1 MTRTI
6 ALINNKGGVG
16 KTTSCLNI
24 GVALSR
30 LNRKVLLVD
39 IDPQGNLSDAFI
51 NINQI
56 QYTIKDLLE
65 GNISDINLVIK
76 RNVRP
81 YIDLLPSN
89 NLLNGTEE
97 KLLNKMS
104 RETILKRIL
113 EPIKSNYDYV
123 LIDCPPSLNLL
134 VLNSL
139 TASSEAIIPI
149 ATEYHA
155 LTGTKTILQT
165 IGQVKNLLNSELKL
179 TGVFITKYD
188 ERTNNDRDIKDAIQ
202 NNFKELCYKT
212 IIRTNVKIKDA
223 TNVHKSVIDLDP
235 QCNGALDYIDL
246 AKEIINQEN
255 VLGGVDNGEVI

>member
-24 GVALSR
+24 GVALSKF
-30 LNRKVLLVD
+30 NKKVLLVD

-51 NINQI
+51 NISQQ
-56 QYTIKDLLE
+56 QYTIKNLLE
-65 GNISDINLVIK
+65 GDINDINLVIK
-76 RNVRP
+76 RNVANN
-81 YIDLLPSN
+81 IDIIPSN
-89 NLLNGTEE
+89 SLLNGTEE

-139 TASSEAIIPI
+139 TASDEAIIPI

-155 LTGTKTILQT
+155 LTGTSTIIQT
-165 IGQVKNLLNSELKL
+165 IQQVKTLLNNNLRLS
-179 TGVFITKYD
+179 GVFITKYD
-188 ERTNNDRDIKDAIQ
+188 ERTNNDREIKDAIQ
-202 NNFKELCYKT
+202 NNFKTLCYKT
-212 IIRTNVKIKDA
+212 IIRTNVRIKDA
-223 TNVHKSVIDLDP
+223 TNTHKSVIELDP
-235 QCNGALDYIDL
+235 TSNGALDYTEL
-246 AKEIINQEN
+246 AKEIINQEQI
-255 VLGGVDNGEVI
+255 LGGVYNG

>member
-24 GVALSR
+24 GVALSL
-30 LNRKVLLVD
+30 LNKKVLLVD

-51 NINQI
+51 NINQV

-65 GNISDINLVIK
+65 GTISDINQVIK
-76 RNVRP
+76 REVKPN
-81 YIDLLPSN
+81 IDLLPSN

-113 EPIKSNYDYV
+113 EPIKNNYDYV

-155 LTGTKTILQT
+155 LTGTNTILQT
-165 IGQVKNLLNSELKL
+165 IQQVKTLLNSDLKL

-188 ERTNNDRDIKDAIQ
+188 ERTNNDREIKEAIQ
-202 NNFKELCYKT
+202 NNFKSLCYKT

-235 QCNGALDYIDL
+235 TSNGAIDYTDL
-246 AKEIINQEN
+246 AKEIIKQEEI
-255 VLGGVDNGEVI
+255 LGGVYNG

>member
-24 GVALSR
+24 GVALS
-30 LNRKVLLVD
+30 LLGKKVLLVD

-51 NINQI
+51 NINQV
-56 QYTIKDLLE
+56 QYTIKNLLE
-65 GNISDINLVIK
+65 GSITDINQVIK
-76 RNVRP
+76 KQVKKN
-81 YIDLLPSN
+81 IDLLPSN

-113 EPIKSNYDYV
+113 DPIKSNYDYV

-149 ATEYHA
+149 APEYHA
-155 LTGTKTILQT
+155 LTGTNTILQT
-165 IGQVKNLLNSELKL
+165 IQQVQSLLNSDLKL
-179 TGVFITKYD
+179 GGVFITKYD
-188 ERTNNDRDIKDAIQ
+188 ERTNNDREIKEAIQ
-202 NNFKELCYKT
+202 NNFKSACYKT

-223 TNVHKSVIDLDP
+223 TNNHTNVIDYDP
-235 QCNGALDYIDL
+235 TSNGATDYIDL
-246 AKEIINQEN
+246 AKEIITQEEII
-255 VLGGVDNGEVI
+255 GGVNNGEIL

>member
-24 GVALSR
+24 GVALS
-30 LNRKVLLVD
+30 LLGKKVLLVD

-51 NINQI
+51 NINQE
-56 QYTIKDLLE
+56 QYTIKNLLE
-65 GNISDINLVIK
+65 GTITDVNQVIK
-76 RNVRP
+76 RQVKPN
-81 YIDLLPSN
+81 IDLLPSN
-89 NLLNGTEE
+89 NLLNGTDE

-104 RETILKRIL
+104 RETILKRVL
-113 EPIKSNYDYV
+113 DPIKSNYDYI

-155 LTGTKTILQT
+155 LTGTQT
-165 IGQVKNLLNSELKL
+165 IINTIQQVKSLLNSNLRL
-179 TGVFITKYD
+179 SGVFITKYD
-188 ERTNNDRDIKDAIQ
+188 ERTNNDREITEVIK
-202 NNFKELCYKT
+202 NNFKSLCYKT

-223 TNVHKSVIDLDP
+223 TNIHKSVIDLDP
-235 QCNGALDYIDL
+235 TSNGAIDYTDL
-246 AKEIINQEN
+246 AKEIISQEQII
-255 VLGGVDNGEVI
+255 GGVYNE

>member
-24 GVALSR
+24 GVALSKF
-30 LNRKVLLVD
+30 NKKVLLVD

-51 NINQI
+51 NIHSV

-65 GNISDINLVIK
+65 GNITDINQVIQ
-76 RNVRP
+76 RQVRP
-81 YIDLLPSN
+81 NIDLLPSN

-97 KLLNKMS
+97 KLLNQMS

-113 EPIKSNYDYV
+113 APIKSNYDYV

-155 LTGTKTILQT
+155 LTGTSTIIQT
-165 IGQVKNLLNSELKL
+165 IQQVKTLINDNLRLS
-179 TGVFITKYD
+179 GVFITKYD
-188 ERTNNDRDIKDAIQ
+188 ERTNNDREIKESIQ
-202 NNFKELCYKT
+202 NNFKTLCYKS
-212 IIRTNVKIKDA
+212 IIRTNVRIKDA
-223 TNVHKSVIDLDP
+223 TNTHKSVIEYDP
-235 QCNGALDYIDL
+235 TSNGALDYIEL
-246 AKEIINQEN
+246 AKEIILQEQ
-255 VLGGVDNGEVI
+255 VIGGAYNG

>member
-24 GVALSR
+24 GVALSKA
-30 LNRKVLLVD
+30 NKKVLLVD

-51 NINQI
+51 NINQV
-56 QYTIKDLLE
+56 QHTIKDLLE
-65 GNISDINLVIK
+65 GTITDINQVIK
-76 RNVRP
+76 REVKPN
-81 YIDLLPSN
+81 IDLLPSN
-89 NLLNGTEE
+89 NMLNGTEE

-113 EPIKSNYDYV
+113 EPIKNNYDYV

-155 LTGTKTILQT
+155 LTGTNTILQT
-165 IGQVKNLLNSELKL
+165 IQQVKTLLNSSLRL
-179 TGVFITKYD
+179 SGVFITKYD
-188 ERTNNDRDIKDAIQ
+188 ERTNNDREIKDAIQ
-202 NNFKELCYKT
+202 NNFKSLCYKS
-212 IIRTNVKIKDA
+212 IIRTNVRIKDA
-223 TNVHKSVIDLDP
+223 TNIHKSVIDLDP
-235 QCNGALDYIDL
+235 TSNGALDYTEL
-246 AKEIINQEN
+246 AKEIINQEQ
-255 VLGGVDNGEVI
+255 VIGGAING

>member
-24 GVALSR
+24 GVALSKA
-30 LNRKVLLVD
+30 NKKVLLVD

-51 NINQI
+51 NINQV
-56 QYTIKDLLE
+56 QHTIKDLLE
-65 GNISDINLVIK
+65 GTITDINQVIK
-76 RNVRP
+76 REVKPN
-81 YIDLLPSN
+81 IDLLPSN
-89 NLLNGTEE
+89 NMLNGTEE

-113 EPIKSNYDYV
+113 EPIKNNYDYV

-155 LTGTKTILQT
+155 LTGTNTILQT
-165 IGQVKNLLNSELKL
+165 IQQVKTLLNSNLL
-179 TGVFITKYD
+179 LSGVFITKYD
-188 ERTNNDRDIKDAIQ
+188 ERTNNDREIKDAIQ
-202 NNFKELCYKT
+202 NNFKSLCYKS
-212 IIRTNVKIKDA
+212 IIRTNVRIKDA
-223 TNVHKSVIDLDP
+223 TNIHKSVIDLDP
-235 QCNGALDYIDL
+235 TSNGALDYTEL
-246 AKEIINQEN
+246 AKEIINQEQ
-255 VLGGVDNGEVI
+255 VIGGAING

>member
-24 GVALSR
+24 GVALSL
-30 LNRKVLLVD
+30 LNKKVLLVD

-51 NINQI
+51 NINQV
-56 QYTIKDLLE
+56 QHTIKDLLE
-65 GNISDINLVIK
+65 GSIT
-76 RNVRP
+76 NVNEVLIRGVKP
-81 YIDLLPSN
+81 NIDLLPSN

-97 KLLNKMS
+97 KLLNQMS
-104 RETILKRIL
+104 RETLLKRIL

-139 TASSEAIIPI
+139 TASNEAIIPI

-155 LTGTKTILQT
+155 LTGTNTIIKTIQ
-165 IGQVKNLLNSELKL
+165 QVKTLLNSNLRL

-188 ERTNNDRDIKDAIQ
+188 ERTNNDREIKEAIQ

-235 QCNGALDYIDL
+235 TSNGAIDYMNL
-246 AKEIINQEN
+246 SQEIVKQEQ
-255 VLGGVDNGEVI
+255 LIGGVYNG

>member
-24 GVALSR
+24 GVALSKA
-30 LNRKVLLVD
+30 NKKVLLVD

-51 NINQI
+51 NINQV
-56 QYTIKDLLE
+56 QHTIKDLLE
-65 GNISDINLVIK
+65 GTITDINQVIK
-76 RNVRP
+76 REVKPN
-81 YIDLLPSN
+81 IDLLPSN
-89 NLLNGTEE
+89 NMLNGTEE

-113 EPIKSNYDYV
+113 EPIKNNYDYV

-155 LTGTKTILQT
+155 LTGTNTILQT
-165 IGQVKNLLNSELKL
+165 IQQVKTLLNSNLRL
-179 TGVFITKYD
+179 SGVFITKYD
-188 ERTNNDRDIKDAIQ
+188 ERTNNDREIKDAIQ
-202 NNFKELCYKT
+202 NNFKSLCYKS
-212 IIRTNVKIKDA
+212 IIRTNVRIKDA
-223 TNVHKSVIDLDP
+223 TNIHKSVIDLDP
-235 QCNGALDYIDL
+235 TSNGALDYTEL
-246 AKEIINQEN
+246 AKEIINQEQ
-255 VLGGVDNGEVI
+255 VIGGAING

>member
-24 GVALSR
+24 GVALSL
-30 LNRKVLLVD
+30 LNKKVLLVD

-51 NINQI
+51 NINQV
-56 QYTIKDLLE
+56 QHTIKDLLE
-65 GNISDINLVIK
+65 GSIT
-76 RNVRP
+76 NVNEVLIRGVKP
-81 YIDLLPSN
+81 NIDLLPSN

-97 KLLNKMS
+97 KLLNQMS

-139 TASSEAIIPI
+139 TASNEAIIPI

-155 LTGTKTILQT
+155 LTGTNTIIKTIQ
-165 IGQVKNLLNSELKL
+165 QVKTLLNSNLRL

-188 ERTNNDRDIKDAIQ
+188 ERTNNDREIKEAIQ

-235 QCNGALDYIDL
+235 TSNGAIDYMNL
-246 AKEIINQEN
+246 SQEIVKQEQ
-255 VLGGVDNGEVI
+255 LIGGVYNG

>member
-24 GVALSR
+24 GVALSL
-30 LNRKVLLVD
+30 LNKKVLLVD

-51 NINQI
+51 NINQV
-56 QYTIKDLLE
+56 QHTIKDLLE
-65 GNISDINLVIK
+65 GSIT
-76 RNVRP
+76 NVNEVLIRGVKP
-81 YIDLLPSN
+81 NIDLLPSN

-97 KLLNKMS
+97 KLLNQMS
-104 RETILKRIL
+104 RETLLKRIL

-139 TASSEAIIPI
+139 TASNEAIIPI

-155 LTGTKTILQT
+155 LTGTNTIIKTIQ
-165 IGQVKNLLNSELKL
+165 QVKTLLNSNLRL

-188 ERTNNDRDIKDAIQ
+188 ERTNNDREIKEAIQ

-235 QCNGALDYIDL
+235 TSNGAIDYISL
-246 AKEIINQEN
+246 SQEIVKQEQ
-255 VLGGVDNGEVI
+255 LIGGVYNG

>member
-24 GVALSR
+24 GVALSL
-30 LNRKVLLVD
+30 LNKRILLVD

-51 NINQI
+51 NINQL

-65 GNISDINLVIK
+65 GTITDINQVIRRQVK
-76 RNVRP
+76 PN
-81 YIDLLPSN
+81 IDLLPSN

-155 LTGTKTILQT
+155 LTGTNTILQT
-165 IGQVKNLLNSELKL
+165 IQQVKTLLNSNLNL

-188 ERTNNDRDIKDAIQ
+188 ERTNNDREIKEAIQ
-202 NNFKELCYKT
+202 NNFKNLCYKT

-235 QCNGALDYIDL
+235 QSNGAIDYMSL
-246 AKEIINQEN
+246 AQEIVIQEKI
-255 VLGGVDNGEVI
+255 LGGVYNG

>member
-1 MTRTI
+1 MTRTM

-24 GVALSR
+24 GVALSMA
-30 LNRKVLLVD
+30 NKKVLLVD

-51 NINQI
+51 NINQV

-65 GNISDINLVIK
+65 GNVTDINQVLQRQVK
-76 RNVRP
+76 PN
-81 YIDLLPSN
+81 IDLLPSN

-97 KLLNKMS
+97 KLLNRMS
-104 RETILKRIL
+104 RETILKRLL

-139 TASSEAIIPI
+139 TASDEAIIPI

-155 LTGTKTILQT
+155 LTGTNTILQT
-165 IGQVKNLLNSELKL
+165 IQQVKALLNSNLRL
-179 TGVFITKYD
+179 SGVFITKYD
-188 ERTNNDRDIKDAIQ
+188 ERTNNDREIKDAIQ
-202 NNFKELCYKT
+202 NNFKQLCYKS
-212 IIRTNVKIKDA
+212 IIRTNVRIKDA
-223 TNVHKSVIDLDP
+223 TNNHKSVIDLDP
-235 QCNGALDYIDL
+235 TSNGALDYMSL
-246 AKEIINQEN
+246 AKEIILQEQY
-255 VLGGVDNGEVI
+255 LGGVR

>member
-6 ALINNKGGVG
+6 AFINNKGGVG
-16 KTTSCLNI
+16 KTTSTLNI
-24 GVALSR
+24 GMALSIKGK
-30 LNRKVLLVD
+30 KVLLVD

-51 NINQI
+51 DINQV

-65 GNISDINLVIK
+65 GSVTDINQVLQRQVK
-76 RNVRP
+76 NN
-81 YIDLLPSN
+81 IDLLPSN

-113 EPIKSNYDYV
+113 EPIKSIYDYV

-155 LTGTKTILQT
+155 LTGTNTILQT
-165 IGQVKNLLNSELKL
+165 IQQVKMLLNDNLRLS
-179 TGVFITKYD
+179 GVFITKYD
-188 ERTNNDRDIKDAIQ
+188 DRTNNDREIKDAIQ
-202 NNFKELCYKT
+202 QRFNNSCFKT
-212 IIRTNVKIKDA
+212 IIRTNVRIKDA
-223 TNVHKSVIDLDP
+223 TNTHKSVIELDP
-235 QCNGALDYIDL
+235 QSNGAIDYIGL
-246 AKEIINQEN
+246 AREIIAQEQY
-255 VLGGVDNGEVI
+255 LGGIN

>member
-6 ALINNKGGVG
+6 AIINNKGGVG
-16 KTTSCLNI
+16 KTTSCLNL
-24 GVALSR
+24 GVALSL
-30 LNRKVLLVD
+30 LNKKVLLVD
-39 IDPQGNLSDAFI
+39 IDPQGNLTDAFI
-51 NINQI
+51 NINQL

-65 GNISDINLVIK
+65 GTITDINQVIK

-81 YIDLLPSN
+81 YIDLIPSN

-97 KLLNKMS
+97 KLLNEMS

-113 EPIKSNYDYV
+113 EPIKNNYDYV
-123 LIDCPPSLNLL
+123 LIDCPPSLNLI

-155 LTGTKTILQT
+155 LTGTNTIIQT
-165 IGQVKNLLNSELKL
+165 IQKVKALLNSNLRL
-179 TGVFITKYD
+179 SGVFVTKYD
-188 ERTNNDRDIKDAIQ
+188 ERTNNDREIAEAIK
-202 NNFKELCYKT
+202 NNFKSLCYKT

-223 TNVHKSVIDLDP
+223 TNIHKSVIDLDP
-235 QCNGALDYIDL
+235 QSNGAMDYMSL
-246 AKEIINQEN
+246 AKEIVNQEQ
-255 VLGGVDNGEVI
+255 LIGGVINNG

>member
-1 MTRTI
+1 MTRVI

-24 GVALSR
+24 GVALSL
-30 LNRKVLLVD
+30 LNKKVLLVD
-39 IDPQGNLSDAFI
+39 IDPQGNLTDAFI
-51 NINQI
+51 NINQL

-65 GNISDINLVIK
+65 GTISDINQVIK
-76 RNVRP
+76 RQVKPN
-81 YIDLLPSN
+81 IDLIPSN

-113 EPIKSNYDYV
+113 EPIKNNYDYV

-139 TASSEAIIPI
+139 TASNEAIIPI

-155 LTGTKTILQT
+155 LTGTNTIIQTLQ
-165 IGQVKNLLNSELKL
+165 QVKALLNSSLRL
-179 TGVFITKYD
+179 SGVFITKYD
-188 ERTNNDRDIKDAIQ
+188 ERTNNDREIKEAIQ
-202 NNFKELCYKT
+202 NNFESLCYKT
-212 IIRTNVKIKDA
+212 IIRTNVKVKDA

-235 QCNGALDYIDL
+235 TSNGAIDYMSL
-246 AKEIINQEN
+246 AREIVNQEQR
-255 VLGGVDNGEVI
+255 LGGAYNG

>member
-24 GVALSR
+24 GVALSL
-30 LNRKVLLVD
+30 LNKKVLLVD

-51 NINQI
+51 NINQV

-65 GNISDINLVIK
+65 GNISDISQVIK
-76 RNVRP
+76 REVKPN
-81 YIDLLPSN
+81 IDLLPSN

-155 LTGTKTILQT
+155 LTGTNTILQT
-165 IGQVKNLLNSELKL
+165 IQQVKTLLNSNLRL

-188 ERTNNDRDIKDAIQ
+188 ERTNNDREIKEAIQ
-202 NNFKELCYKT
+202 NNFKSLCYKT

-223 TNVHKSVIDLDP
+223 TNVHKSVIDLDNTS
-235 QCNGALDYIDL
+235 NGAIDYTDL
-246 AKEIINQEN
+246 AKEIINQEQII
-255 VLGGVDNGEVI
+255 GGVYNG

>member
-24 GVALSR
+24 GVALSLLGKR
-30 LNRKVLLVD
+30 VLLVD
-39 IDPQGNLSDAFI
+39 IDPQGNLTDAFI
-51 NINQI
+51 NINQV

-65 GNISDINLVIK
+65 GTITDINQVLRK
-76 RNVRP
+76 NVKQN
-81 YIDLLPSN
+81 IDLIPSN
-89 NLLNGTEE
+89 NFLNGTEE

-155 LTGTKTILQT
+155 LTGTNTIIQTLQ
-165 IGQVKNLLNSELKL
+165 QVKNLLNSSLRL
-179 TGVFITKYD
+179 SGVFITKYD
-188 ERTNNDRDIKDAIQ
+188 ERTNNDREIKEAIQ
-202 NNFKELCYKT
+202 NNFKTLCYKT
-212 IIRTNVKIKDA
+212 IIRTNVKVKDA

-235 QCNGALDYIDL
+235 MSNGAIDYMDL
-246 AKEIINQEN
+246 AKEIVKQEAL
-255 VLGGVDNGEVI
+255 LGGVYNG

>member
-16 KTTSCLNI
+16 KTTSCLNL
-24 GVALSR
+24 GVALSV
-30 LNRKVLLVD
+30 LGKKVLLVD

-51 NINQI
+51 SINQV

-65 GNISDINLVIK
+65 GTITDINQVIK
-76 RNVRP
+76 RQVKPN
-81 YIDLLPSN
+81 IDLLPSN

-113 EPIKSNYDYV
+113 EPIKNNYDYV

-155 LTGTKTILQT
+155 LTGTNTILQT
-165 IGQVKNLLNSELKL
+165 IQQVKTLLNSDLRL
-179 TGVFITKYD
+179 SGVFITKYD
-188 ERTNNDRDIKDAIQ
+188 ERTNNDREITEAIQ
-202 NNFKELCYKT
+202 NNFKSLCYKT

-235 QCNGALDYIDL
+235 TSNGAIDYTDL
-246 AKEIINQEN
+246 AKEIIKQEQII
-255 VLGGVDNGEVI
+255 GGVYNG

>member
-16 KTTSCLNI
+16 KTTSCLNL
-24 GVALSR
+24 GVALS
-30 LNRKVLLVD
+30 LLGKKVLLVD

-51 NINQI
+51 SINQV

-65 GNISDINLVIK
+65 GTITDINQVIK
-76 RNVRP
+76 RQVKPN
-81 YIDLLPSN
+81 IDLLPSN

-104 RETILKRIL
+104 RENILKRIL
-113 EPIKSNYDYV
+113 EPIKNNYDYV

-155 LTGTKTILQT
+155 LTGTNTILQT
-165 IGQVKNLLNSELKL
+165 IQQVKTLLNSDLRL
-179 TGVFITKYD
+179 SGVFITKYD
-188 ERTNNDRDIKDAIQ
+188 ERTNNDREITEAIQ
-202 NNFKELCYKT
+202 NNFKSLCYKT

-235 QCNGALDYIDL
+235 TSNGAIDYTDL
-246 AKEIINQEN
+246 AKEIIRQEQII
-255 VLGGVDNGEVI
+255 GGVYNG